1 MWDRTEIKR
10 RFYHA
15 PEQGV
20 NRALTRPALSQ

>member
-10 RFYHA
+10 RFYHV

-20 NRALTRPALSQ
+20 NRAFTRSTLSQ